1 MSIWKV
7 SNLCFNS
14 WSSKQS
20 NWQCYQTTIRNLPSV
35 GTEWLY
41 KLAWWV
47 FWDWGGVYMR
57 KLAQARVSYCND
69 FLISYRVYWMT
80 SSFHISLFEGIHSM
94 VRKYMCYS
102 KSQTLHMPLPVA
114 VYRPTD
120 FTLNVWLFPIEMIL
134 LWCFVPE
141 WISHLGTSNRV
152 NLPLRLLTW
161 GDHGPMQMNWH
172 LLVII
177 NQLWYIKAPSCTS
190 LKKIKN
196 WMVNSK
202 VHWYVS

>member
-57 KLAQARVSYCND
+57 KLAQARVSYCNG

-80 SSFHISLFEGIHSM
+80 SSFHISLFEGIYSM

-102 KSQTLHMPLPVA
+102 KSQTLRMRYPLQSTG
-114 VYRPTD
+114 RP
-120 FTLNVWLFPIEMIL
+120 MIL

-177 NQLWYIKAPSCTS
+177 NQVWYIKAPSCTS

-196 WMVNSK
+196 WMANSK